1 MRTTK
6 NSQRLTPK
14 VEEPVMLSEQQVY
27 DVVSFAQSLYGLD
40 SFGVYS
46 PWLSNQN
53 LVNLNN
59 NAKIPKY
66 DDIIKALSEYKTGA
80 TNLQAYSEFM
90 EVFDMIYNR
99 TIEYYTNL
107 LSFDLQITCKNAK
120 KEDYKSD
127 NYKADKA
134 RIYKFL
140 DNFDYKGEFKKVV
153 KQLLR
158 HEVHYTSFRTNMDR
172 NNPKYALQTLPQDRC
187 ILTGYFESGLLF
199 DFDMMYF
206 IGMQGVDIDCYAPV
220 FKKYL
225 REVWDGK
232 DFKDYIPSNGLSNR
246 DGTFTLYHQTS
257 PNDGFWAFKFDT
269 SNFANVPFMAPYLK
283 NVFNNTEIA
292 KLQKNKDIASAFG
305 ILYGEM
311 KMQDSAK
318 SGEVADRFAVKPSTL
333 GRLMKLVASGL
344 KNSMT
349 QDKIVR
355 SIALPLE
362 EVEFKQFEDK
372 NTDMATTAAKDTVG
386 YGSSASRLIYA
397 TDRMSNEELQAA
409 ITADYE
415 IVAKLYTQF
424 NNFLEFYANQK
435 TKQFKFKFTFDGCS
449 QPFWRKKKQDAI
461 MKLADVGM
469 VLNSSAYASAF
480 GYKPMDFERML
491 EEAHNSD
498 FLDNLSQLLSIH
510 TMSGGSSGQV
520 GRPQSE
526 EAISDSAERSRN
538 Q

>member
-1 MRTTK
+1 M
-6 NSQRLTPK
+6 TPK
-14 VEEPVMLSEQQVY
+14 VEQPVMLSEQQVY

-40 SFGVYS
+40 NFGVYS

-53 LVNLNN
+53 LINLNN

-127 NYKADKA
+127 NYRMDKA

-140 DNFDYKGEFKKVV
+140 DNFDYKAEFKKVV

-206 IGMQGVDIDCYAPV
+206 IGMQGVDIDCYSPV

-232 DFKDYIPSNGLSNR
+232 DFKDYIPSNGLNER
-246 DGTFTLYHQTS
+246 NGTFTLYHQTS

-269 SNFANVPFMAPYLK
+269 SNFASVPFMAPYLK

-305 ILYGEM
+305 ILYG
-311 KMQDSAK
+311 
-318 SGEVADRFAVKPSTL
+318 V
-333 GRLMKLVASGL
+333 
-344 KNSMT
+344 N
-349 QDKIVR
+349 
-355 SIALPLE
+355 SIAPHI
-362 EVEFKQFEDK
+362 Q
-372 NTDMATTAAKDTVG
+372 
-386 YGSSASRLIYA
+386 
-397 TDRMSNEELQAA
+397 
-409 ITADYE
+409 
-415 IVAKLYTQF
+415 
-424 NNFLEFYANQK
+424 
-435 TKQFKFKFTFDGCS
+435 
-449 QPFWRKKKQDAI
+449 
-461 MKLADVGM
+461 
-469 VLNSSAYASAF
+469 
-480 GYKPMDFERML
+480 
-491 EEAHNSD
+491 
-498 FLDNLSQLLSIH
+498 
-510 TMSGGSSGQV
+510 
-520 GRPQSE
+520 
-526 EAISDSAERSRN
+526 
-538 Q
+538 